1 MSAALVLSLTPSV
14 FEGKSRKASAV
25 STRGVSQKKKKKVVT
40 LYLQTLD
47 VKTNWESTERL
58 NNGVKYQNKNKRS
71 LDAN

>member
-25 STRGVSQKKKKKVVT
+25 STRGVSQKKKKVVT